1 VATSIIAAVSAQ
13 SVQKFWAI
21 VALVTIGLLVLRPFF
36 PRRIGGPGGGSE
48 KAIVGLIWVLSAIGV
63 AIFMFHRA
71 GGSAA
76 AG

>member
-13 SVQKFWAI
+13 SVQKFWAV

-36 PRRIGGPGGGSE
+36 PRQIGGAGGGSE

-63 AIFMFHRA
+63 AIFMFHHA
-71 GGSAA
+71 GRSGP